1 MESQIA
7 RLAGSLTAI
16 GRPIGLA
23 RNIGGGVQAFFYEPY
38 QGLILGP
45 QSFVIGI
52 GKGAGSL
59 VGGVVS
65 GALTSAFA
73 VVSVR

>member
-1 MESQIA
+1 MPQLLSIFYH
-7 RLAGSLTAI
+7 
-16 GRPIGLA
+16 
-23 RNIGGGVQAFFYEPY
+23 NIPG
-38 QGLILGP
+38 IMLGP

-73 VVSVR
+73 VVRIILVL

>member
-1 MESQIA
+1 M
-7 RLAGSLTAI
+7 
-16 GRPIGLA
+16 
-23 RNIGGGVQAFFYEPY
+23 
-38 QGLILGP
+38 ILGP

-73 VVSVR
+73 VVSTATQGVARGISYFGDEQFVQVRYCHNTHTDMGGSS